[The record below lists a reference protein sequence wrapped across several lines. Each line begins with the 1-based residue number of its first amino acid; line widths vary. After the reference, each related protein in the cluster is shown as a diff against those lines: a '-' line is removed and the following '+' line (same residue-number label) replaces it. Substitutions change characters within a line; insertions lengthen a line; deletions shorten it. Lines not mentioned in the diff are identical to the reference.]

1 MSNTVKLLI
10 LTYVLLAVAI
20 VTVITIIVT
29 KHNKKRYGEILDTLE
44 REKNL
49 IINAN
54 ILSELNKVESMINS
68 KDIENKFNEWKRRF
82 DEIKNAD
89 IPSLTDNLIMIED
102 LFSTKK
108 YKEIEPTL
116 AKVELS
122 IYHVKTKA
130 NYLLEEIKNLT
141 LSEERN
147 RETVTKLKGKY
158 RNIINTYHEN
168 EESYTLI
175 KKPIELQFETIDKL
189 FSAFEIAMEKNAFS
203 EVAKIIKALDDSI
216 NNLDLVI
223 DEAPEIILMGARL
236 IPKKMSDIGSI
247 YGKMLKEGY
256 NLDYL
261 AIEYNINEAEKKI
274 ADIFDRLNVLNLED
288 SSLELKTISTYF
300 DSIYNDF
307 DKEKLAHSL
316 FKELGNQIAGKSKKL
331 SSIAKSLNKKLP
343 KIRKDYQIEEEDLRG
358 LNIVEVSLKGIME
371 DYDSLVENAAKRK
384 NAFSRLSK
392 EMQGLNV
399 RLTKIEDTMD
409 NILRLING
417 YKEDENRAY
426 DQLDDIRGLLA
437 NSKEKITSFKLP
449 IIPKNYYV
457 ELSEATE
464 AINEMIKELESKP
477 IKIEVLNTRVD
488 TARDLT
494 LKLYK
499 TTNETVKTA
508 SMSEHAIVYGNRYRS
523 TNPRV
528 NQGLKKA
535 ENLFFKGLFKAS
547 LEDAINALN
556 IVEPGIHE
564 RLLRESKDKYEN
576 KSSREK

>member
-1 MSNTVKLLI
+1 MSETTVKLLCITYI
-10 LTYVLLAVAI
+10 LLTIAI
-20 VTVITIIVT
+20 MIVVFILMRS
-29 KHNKKRYGEILDTLE
+29 HNKKRYSEILDTLE

-49 IINAN
+49 ILNAN
-54 ILSELNKVESMINS
+54 ILSELSKVESMINS
-68 KDIENKFNEWKRRF
+68 KDIENKYKEWKRRF
-82 DEIKNAD
+82 DEIKSVD
-89 IPSLTDNLIMIED
+89 IPNLTDHLILIED
-102 LFSTKK
+102 LFTTKK

-158 RNIINTYHEN
+158 RNIINTYREN
-168 EESYTLI
+168 EENYRLI

-189 FSAFEIAMEKNAFS
+189 FSAFEIAMEKNSFS

-216 NNLDLVI
+216 NNLDVVI
-223 DEAPEIILMGARL
+223 DEAPEIILLGARL
-236 IPKKMSDIGSI
+236 VPKKMSDIGSL

-261 AIEYNINEAEKKI
+261 TIENNITEAEKKI

-288 SSLELKTISTYF
+288 SSLELKTISSYF

-307 DKEKLAHSL
+307 DKERLAKKE
-316 FKELGNQIAGKSKKL
+316 FTELGNVIATKAKKL
-331 SSIAKSLNKKLP
+331 YKISSNLNAKIDDIK
-343 KIRKDYQIEEEDLRG
+343 RDYEIQDESLRG
-358 LNIVEVSLKGIME
+358 LNILEVTIKGIME
-371 DYDSLVENAAKRK
+371 DYDVIIENARSRNFAFSKLSRELQVLNGRLIKVENNLDA
-384 NAFSRLSK
+384 
-392 EMQGLNV
+392 M
-399 RLTKIEDTMD
+399 
-409 NILRLING
+409 LRVING
-417 YKEDENRAY
+417 YREDENRAK
-426 DQLDDIRGLLA
+426 DQLEEIKDLLDQ
-437 NSKEKITSFKLP
+437 SKEKINSYKLP
-449 IIPKNYYV
+449 IVPKRYYV

-464 AINEMIKELESKP
+464 AINDMIKELEKRP
-477 IKIEVLNTRVD
+477 MEVEVLNTRVD

-499 TTNETVKTA
+499 TTNETIRTA

-528 NQGLKKA
+528 NQGLNKA
-535 ENLFFKGLFKAS
+535 ETLFFKGNFKES
-547 LEDAINALN
+547 LEDAINAIN

-564 RLLRESKDKYEN
+564 RLLKESRAEYTDRN
-576 KSSREK
+576 

>member
-384 NAFSRLSK
+384 NAFSRLGK

-576 KSSREK
+576 K

>member
-1 MSNTVKLLI
+1 MSNTIKLLC

-20 VTVITIIVT
+20 LIVVLILVR
-29 KHNKKRYGEILDTLE
+29 KHNQKRYGDILDTLE

-49 IINAN
+49 ILSAN
-54 ILSELNKVESMINS
+54 IVGELSKVESMINS
-68 KDIENKFNEWKRRF
+68 KDIENKYKEWKRRF
-82 DEIKNAD
+82 DEIKNVD
-89 IPSLTDNLIMIED
+89 IPALTDNLIEIED

-116 AKVELS
+116 AKVEIS

-158 RNIINTYHEN
+158 RNIINLYHEN
-168 EESYTLI
+168 SDAY
-175 KKPIELQFETIDKL
+175 KVVRKPIELQFETIDKL
-189 FSAFEIAMEKNAFS
+189 FSAFEIAMEKNSFS

-223 DEAPEIILMGARL
+223 DEAPELILLGVRVL
-236 IPKKMSDIGSI
+236 PKKMSDVGSI
-247 YGKMLKEGY
+247 YGKMIKEGY

-274 ADIFDRLNVLNLED
+274 ADVFDRLNVLNLED

-307 DKEKLAHSL
+307 DKEKLAKKSFTEIGRNVSSKASKL
-316 FKELGNQIAGKSKKL
+316 YDIAINL
-331 SSIAKSLNKKLP
+331 MKKLP
-343 KIRKDYQIEEEDLRG
+343 DIEATYKINAEDLKG
-358 LNIVEVSLKGIME
+358 LNIIEVSIKGIME
-371 DYDSLVENAAKRK
+371 DYDMLIDEAKK
-384 NAFSRLSK
+384 KKYAYSKLNK
-392 EMQGLNV
+392 EMQLLNI
-399 RLTKIEDTMD
+399 RLTKAEDRLD
-409 NILRLING
+409 SILRIVNACR
-417 YKEDENRAY
+417 EDESRANE
-426 DQLDDIRGLLA
+426 QLDEIKSLLVA
-437 NSKEKITSFKLP
+437 SKEKISSYKLP
-449 IIPKNYYV
+449 IVPKKYYV
-457 ELSEATE
+457 ELAEATE
-464 AINEMIKELESKP
+464 SINDMVKELENKP
-477 IKIEVLNTRVD
+477 IDIDVLNTRVD

-499 TTNETVKTA
+499 TTNEIVKTA

-528 NQGLKKA
+528 NQGLKQA
-535 ENLFFKGLFKAS
+535 ENQFFKGCFKAS
-547 LEDAINALN
+547 LEEAINAIN

-564 RLLRESKDKYEN
+564 RLLRESKIDYNRN
-576 KSSREK
+576 K

>member
-1 MSNTVKLLI
+1 MSETTVKLLCITYI
-10 LTYVLLAVAI
+10 LLTIAI
-20 VTVITIIVT
+20 MIVVFILMRS
-29 KHNKKRYGEILDTLE
+29 HNKKRYSEILDTLE

-49 IINAN
+49 ILNAN
-54 ILSELNKVESMINS
+54 ILSELSKVESMINS
-68 KDIENKFNEWKRRF
+68 KDIENKYKEWKRRF
-82 DEIKNAD
+82 DEIKSVD
-89 IPSLTDNLIMIED
+89 IPNLTDHLILIED
-102 LFSTKK
+102 LFTTKK

-158 RNIINTYHEN
+158 RNIINTYREN
-168 EESYTLI
+168 EENYRLI

-189 FSAFEIAMEKNAFS
+189 FSAFEIAMEKNSFS

-216 NNLDLVI
+216 NNLDVVI
-223 DEAPEIILMGARL
+223 DEAPEIILLGARL
-236 IPKKMSDIGSI
+236 VPKKMSDIGSL

-261 AIEYNINEAEKKI
+261 TIENNITEAEKKI

-288 SSLELKTISTYF
+288 SSLELKTISSYF

-307 DKEKLAHSL
+307 DKERLAKKE
-316 FKELGNQIAGKSKKL
+316 FTELGNVIATKAKKL
-331 SSIAKSLNKKLP
+331 YKISSNLNAKIGDIK
-343 KIRKDYQIEEEDLRG
+343 RDYEIQDESLRG
-358 LNIVEVSLKGIME
+358 LNILEVTIKGIME
-371 DYDSLVENAAKRK
+371 DYDVIIENARSRNFAFSKLSRELQVLNGRLIKVENNLDA
-384 NAFSRLSK
+384 
-392 EMQGLNV
+392 V
-399 RLTKIEDTMD
+399 
-409 NILRLING
+409 LRVING
-417 YKEDENRAY
+417 YREDENRAK
-426 DQLDDIRGLLA
+426 DQLEEIKDLLDQ
-437 NSKEKITSFKLP
+437 SKEKINSYKLP
-449 IIPKNYYV
+449 IVPKRYYV

-464 AINEMIKELESKP
+464 AINDMIKELEKRP
-477 IKIEVLNTRVD
+477 MEVEVLNTRVD

-499 TTNETVKTA
+499 TTNETIRTA

-528 NQGLKKA
+528 NQGLNKA
-535 ENLFFKGLFKAS
+535 ETLFFKGNFKES
-547 LEDAINALN
+547 LEDAINAIN

-564 RLLRESKDKYEN
+564 RLLKESRAEYTDRN
-576 KSSREK
+576 

>member
-1 MSNTVKLLI
+1 MSETTVKLLCI
-10 LTYVLLAVAI
+10 TYILLAVAI
-20 VTVITIIVT
+20 MIVVFILMRS
-29 KHNKKRYGEILDTLE
+29 HNKKRYGEILDTLE

-49 IINAN
+49 ILNAN
-54 ILSELNKVESMINS
+54 ILSELSKVESMINS
-68 KDIENKFNEWKRRF
+68 KDIENKYKEWKRRF
-82 DEIKNAD
+82 DEIKSVD
-89 IPSLTDNLIMIED
+89 IPNLTDHLILIED
-102 LFSTKK
+102 LFATKK

-158 RNIINTYHEN
+158 RNIINTYREN
-168 EESYTLI
+168 EENYKLI

-189 FSAFEIAMEKNAFS
+189 FSAFEIAMEKNSFS

-216 NNLDLVI
+216 NNLDVVI
-223 DEAPEIILMGARL
+223 DEAPEIILLGARL
-236 IPKKMSDIGSI
+236 IPKKMSDIGSL

-261 AIEYNINEAEKKI
+261 AIENNITEAEKKI

-288 SSLELKTISTYF
+288 SSLELKTISSYF

-307 DKEKLAHSL
+307 DKERLAKKEFS
-316 FKELGNQIAGKSKKL
+316 ELGNVIAAKAKKL
-331 SSIAKSLNKKLP
+331 YKISSNLNSKLGDI
-343 KIRKDYQIEEEDLRG
+343 KKDYEIQDDSLRG
-358 LNIVEVSLKGIME
+358 VNILEVTIKGIME
-371 DYDSLVENAAKRK
+371 DYDAIIENARSKNFAFSKLTRELQILNSRLIKVEN
-384 NAFSRLSK
+384 NLDG
-392 EMQGLNV
+392 M
-399 RLTKIEDTMD
+399 
-409 NILRLING
+409 LRIING
-417 YKEDENRAY
+417 YREDESRAK
-426 DQLDDIRGLLA
+426 DQLEEIKDLLDQ
-437 NSKEKITSFKLP
+437 SKEKINSYKLP
-449 IIPKNYYV
+449 IVPKRYYV

-464 AINEMIKELESKP
+464 AINDMIKELEKRP
-477 IKIEVLNTRVD
+477 MEVEVLNTRVD

-499 TTNETVKTA
+499 TTNETVRTA

-528 NQGLKKA
+528 NQGLNKA
-535 ENLFFKGLFKAS
+535 EDLFFKGNFKES
-547 LEDAINALN
+547 LEDAINAIN

-564 RLLRESKDKYEN
+564 RLLKESRTDYN
-576 KSSREK
+576 NHN

>member
-1 MSNTVKLLI
+1 MSPTVKLLI
-10 LTYVLLAVAI
+10 ITYILLAIAI
-20 VTVITIIVT
+20 IAVIFIIMT
-29 KHNKKRYGEILDTLE
+29 RHNKKRYANILDTLE

-49 IINAN
+49 IIGAN

-68 KDIENKFNEWKRRF
+68 KDIENKYKEWRRRF
-82 DEIKNAD
+82 EEIKNVD
-89 IPSLTDNLIMIED
+89 IPFLTDNLIMIED

-116 AKVELS
+116 AKVELA

-168 EESYTLI
+168 AESYVLI
-175 KKPIELQFETIDKL
+175 KKPVELQFETIDKL
-189 FSAFEIAMEKNAFS
+189 FSAFEIAMENNSFG
-203 EVAKIIKALDDSI
+203 EIAKIIKALDDSI

-223 DEAPEIILMGARL
+223 DEAPEIILMGARI

-288 SSLELKTISTYF
+288 SSLELATISTYF

-307 DKEKLAHSL
+307 DKEKLAHHN
-316 FKELGNQIAGKSKKL
+316 FKETGNQIAVKTKRLASVAHTL
-331 SSIAKSLNKKLP
+331 LKKLP
-343 KIRKDYQIEEEDLRG
+343 HIKEDYHIDDDDLRG
-358 LNIVEVSLKGIME
+358 LNIMEVTIKGIME

-384 NAFSRLSK
+384 NAFSKLNK
-392 EMQGLNV
+392 EMQILNV
-399 RLTKIEDTMD
+399 RLSKIEDNLD
-409 NILRLING
+409 SILRLISS

-426 DQLDDIRGLLA
+426 DQLEEIRGLLA
-437 NSKEKITSFKLP
+437 GSKEKITSYKLP

-464 AINEMIKELESKP
+464 AINDVIKELETRPLKV
-477 IKIEVLNTRVD
+477 EVLNTRVD

-535 ENLFFKGLFKAS
+535 EALFFKGLFKAS
-547 LEDAINALN
+547 LEDAINTLN

-564 RLLRESKDKYEN
+564 RLLKESKKEN
-576 KSSREK
+576 R

>member
-1 MSNTVKLLI
+1 MSPTVKLLCI
-10 LTYVLLAVAI
+10 TYVLLALAI
-20 VTVITIIVT
+20 LTVIFIIAT

-68 KDIENKFNEWKRRF
+68 KDIENKFREWKRRF
-82 DEIKNAD
+82 DEIKSVD
-89 IPSLTDNLIMIED
+89 IPALTDNLIMVED
-102 LFSTKK
+102 LFETKK

-147 RETVTKLKGKY
+147 RETITKLKGKY

-168 EESYTLI
+168 AESYILI

-307 DKEKLAHSL
+307 DKEKLAHKT
-316 FKELGNQIAGKSKKL
+316 FKEIGNQIAIKTKKL
-331 SSIAKSLNKKLP
+331 SKIAKNLVDKLP
-343 KIRKDYQIEEEDLRG
+343 KIKEDYCIEDEDLRG

-371 DYDSLVENAAKRK
+371 DYDGLVEKAAKK
-384 NAFSRLSK
+384 KCAFSKLGK
-392 EMQGLNV
+392 EMQALNV
-399 RLTKIEDTMD
+399 RLTKIEDNLD
-409 NILRLING
+409 AILRLING

-426 DQLDDIRGLLA
+426 DQLDEIRGLLA
-437 NSKEKITSFKLP
+437 SSKEKITSYKLP
-449 IIPKNYYV
+449 LIPKNYYV

-464 AINEMIKELESKP
+464 AINEMIKELENKP
-477 IKIEVLNTRVD
+477 LKIEVLNTRVD

-499 TTNETVKTA
+499 TTNETIKTA

-535 ENLFFKGLFKAS
+535 ENLFYKGLFKAS

-564 RLLRESKDKYEN
+564 RLLRESAPKK
-576 KSSREK
+576 

>member
-1 MSNTVKLLI
+1 MSETTVKLLCITYI
-10 LTYVLLAVAI
+10 LLTIAI
-20 VTVITIIVT
+20 MIVVFILMRS
-29 KHNKKRYGEILDTLE
+29 HNKKRYSEILDTLE

-49 IINAN
+49 ILNAN
-54 ILSELNKVESMINS
+54 ILSELSKVESMINS
-68 KDIENKFNEWKRRF
+68 KDIENKYKEWKRRF
-82 DEIKNAD
+82 DEIKSVD
-89 IPSLTDNLIMIED
+89 IPNLTDHLILIED
-102 LFSTKK
+102 LFTTKK

-158 RNIINTYHEN
+158 RNIINTYREN
-168 EESYTLI
+168 EENYRLI

-189 FSAFEIAMEKNAFS
+189 FSAFEIAMEKNSFS

-216 NNLDLVI
+216 NNLDVVI
-223 DEAPEIILMGARL
+223 DEAPEIILLGARL
-236 IPKKMSDIGSI
+236 VPKKMSDIGSL

-261 AIEYNINEAEKKI
+261 TIENNITEAEKKI

-288 SSLELKTISTYF
+288 SSLELKTISSYF

-307 DKEKLAHSL
+307 DKERLAKKE
-316 FKELGNQIAGKSKKL
+316 FTELGNVIATKAKKL
-331 SSIAKSLNKKLP
+331 YKISSNLNAKIGDIK
-343 KIRKDYQIEEEDLRG
+343 RDYEIQDESLRG
-358 LNIVEVSLKGIME
+358 LNILEVTIKGIME
-371 DYDSLVENAAKRK
+371 DYDVIIENARSRNFAFSKLSRELQVLNGRLIKVENNLDA
-384 NAFSRLSK
+384 
-392 EMQGLNV
+392 M
-399 RLTKIEDTMD
+399 
-409 NILRLING
+409 LRVING
-417 YKEDENRAY
+417 YREDENRAK
-426 DQLDDIRGLLA
+426 DQLEEIKDLLDQ
-437 NSKEKITSFKLP
+437 SKEKINSYKLP
-449 IIPKNYYV
+449 IVPKRYYV

-464 AINEMIKELESKP
+464 AINDMIKELEKRP
-477 IKIEVLNTRVD
+477 MEVEVLNTRVD

-499 TTNETVKTA
+499 TTNETIRTA

-528 NQGLKKA
+528 NQGLNKA
-535 ENLFFKGLFKAS
+535 ETLFFKGNFKES
-547 LEDAINALN
+547 LEDAINAIN

-564 RLLRESKDKYEN
+564 RLLKESRAEYTDRN
-576 KSSREK
+576 

>member
-1 MSNTVKLLI
+1 MSSTVKLLC
-10 LTYVLLAVAI
+10 LTYVLLAIAI
-20 VTVITIIVT
+20 ITVILIIMT
-29 KHNKKRYGEILDTLE
+29 KHNKKRYGDILDTLE

-68 KDIENKFNEWKRRF
+68 KDIENKYIEWKRRF
-82 DEIKNAD
+82 DEIKNVD
-89 IPSLTDNLIMIED
+89 IPALTDNLIMIED
-102 LFSTKK
+102 LFATKK

-116 AKVELS
+116 AKVELA

-147 RETVTKLKGKY
+147 RETITKLKGKY

-168 EESYTLI
+168 VESYTLI

-236 IPKKMSDIGSI
+236 IPRKMSDIGSI

-307 DKEKLAHSL
+307 DKEKLAHNT
-316 FKELGNQIAGKSKKL
+316 FKELGNQIAIKTKKL
-331 SSIAKSLNKKLP
+331 SAIASNLVEKMP
-343 KIRKDYQIEEEDLRG
+343 KIREDYQIADDDLKG
-358 LNIVEVSLKGIME
+358 LNIVEISIKGIME
-371 DYDSLVENAAKRK
+371 DYDALVEQAAKK
-384 NAFSRLSK
+384 KSAFSKLGK
-392 EMQGLNV
+392 EMQILNA
-399 RLTKIEDTMD
+399 RLLKIESQMD
-409 NILRLING
+409 SILRLING

-426 DQLDDIRGLLA
+426 DQLDDIKSLLA
-437 NSKEKITSFKLP
+437 SSKEKIGSYKLP
-449 IIPKNYYV
+449 LVPKKYYI

-464 AINEMIKELESKP
+464 AINDMIKVLESRP
-477 IKIEVLNTRVD
+477 LKIEVLNTRVD

-535 ENLFFKGLFKAS
+535 ENLFYRGLFKAS

-564 RLLRESKDKYEN
+564 RLLRESKNESN
-576 KSSREK
+576 K

>member
-576 KSSREK
+576 K

>member
-1 MSNTVKLLI
+1 M
-10 LTYVLLAVAI
+10 
-20 VTVITIIVT
+20 
-29 KHNKKRYGEILDTLE
+29 
-44 REKNL
+44 
-49 IINAN
+49 
-54 ILSELNKVESMINS
+54 
-68 KDIENKFNEWKRRF
+68 
-82 DEIKNAD
+82 
-89 IPSLTDNLIMIED
+89 
-102 LFSTKK
+102 
-108 YKEIEPTL
+108 
-116 AKVELS
+116 
-122 IYHVKTKA
+122 
-130 NYLLEEIKNLT
+130 
-141 LSEERN
+141 
-147 RETVTKLKGKY
+147 
-158 RNIINTYHEN
+158 
-168 EESYTLI
+168 
-175 KKPIELQFETIDKL
+175 
-189 FSAFEIAMEKNAFS
+189 
-203 EVAKIIKALDDSI
+203 
-216 NNLDLVI
+216 
-223 DEAPEIILMGARL
+223 
-236 IPKKMSDIGSI
+236 
-247 YGKMLKEGY
+247 
-256 NLDYL
+256 
-261 AIEYNINEAEKKI
+261 
-274 ADIFDRLNVLNLED
+274 NLED

-316 FKELGNQIAGKSKKL
+316 FKELGNQIASKSKKL

-384 NAFSRLSK
+384 NAFSRLGK

-464 AINEMIKELESKP
+464 AINEMIKELENKP

-576 KSSREK
+576 D

>member
-1 MSNTVKLLI
+1 MNNTVKLLI
-10 LTYVLLAVAI
+10 ITYVLLALAI
-20 VTVITIIVT
+20 IAVIFIIVS
-29 KHNKKRYGEILDTLE
+29 KHNKKKYGNILDTLE

-82 DEIKNAD
+82 EEIKSVD
-89 IPSLTDNLIMIED
+89 IPTLTDNLIMVED
-102 LFSTKK
+102 LFETKK

-168 EESYTLI
+168 QESYSLI

-203 EVAKIIKALDDSI
+203 EIAKIIKALDDSI

-223 DEAPEIILMGARL
+223 DEAPEIILLGARL
-236 IPKKMSDIGSI
+236 IPKKMSDVGSI

-261 AIEYNINEAEKKI
+261 NVEYNINEAEKKI

-307 DKEKLAHSL
+307 DKEKLAHKT
-316 FKELGNQIAGKSKKL
+316 FKELGKQVANKTGRL
-331 SSIAKSLNKKLP
+331 SSIAKTLNEKLP
-343 KIRKDYQIEEEDLRG
+343 TIKAQFEIVDEDLRG
-358 LNIVEVSLKGIME
+358 LNIVEVSLKGIEE
-371 DYDSLVENAAKRK
+371 DYDGLVDKAAKRK
-384 NAFSRLSK
+384 HAFSKLGR
-392 EMQGLNV
+392 EMQLLSG
-399 RLTKIEDTMD
+399 RITKIEENLD
-409 NILRLING
+409 NILRLIND

-426 DQLDDIRGLLA
+426 DQLDEIRGLLA
-437 NSKEKITSFKLP
+437 TSKEKITSYKLP

-464 AINEMIKELESKP
+464 AINEMIKELEDRPLKV
-477 IKIEVLNTRVD
+477 EVLNTRVD

-499 TTNETVKTA
+499 TTNDTIKTA

-523 TNPRV
+523 SNPRV
-528 NQGLKKA
+528 NQGLTKA

-564 RLLRESKDKYEN
+564 RLLRESKN
-576 KSSREK
+576 VTEK

>member
-1 MSNTVKLLI
+1 MSNTVKLLC
-10 LTYVLLAVAI
+10 LTYVLLAIAI
-20 VTVITIIVT
+20 LIVVLILVN

-49 IINAN
+49 ILNAN
-54 ILSELNKVESMINS
+54 ILSELSKVESMINS
-68 KDIENKFNEWKRRF
+68 KDIENKYKEWKRRF
-82 DEIKNAD
+82 EQIKNVD
-89 IPSLTDNLIMIED
+89 IPTLTDNLIEIED
-102 LFSTKK
+102 LFKTHR

-147 RETVTKLKGKY
+147 RETVTKLKGRY
-158 RNIINTYHEN
+158 RNIINSYNEN
-168 EESYTLI
+168 ADNYKI
-175 KKPIELQFETIDKL
+175 VKKPIELQFETIDKL
-189 FSAFEIAMEKNAFS
+189 FSAFEIAMEKHSFG

-216 NNLDLVI
+216 NNLDIVI
-223 DEAPEIILMGARL
+223 DEAPEIIILGVKL

-247 YGKMLKEGY
+247 YGKMIKEGY

-274 ADIFDRLNVLNLED
+274 ADVFDRLNVLNLED
-288 SSLELKTISTYF
+288 SSLELKTMSSYF

-307 DKEKLAHSL
+307 DKEKLAKKS
-316 FKELGNQIAGKSKKL
+316 FTEVGNALAQKTEKFSKIASNL
-331 SSIAKSLNKKLP
+331 VKKLP
-343 KIRKDYQIEEEDLRG
+343 EIKETYRLSDEDLKG
-358 LNIVEVSLKGIME
+358 VNIVEVSIRGIME
-371 DYDSLVENAAKRK
+371 DYDMLIDDARK
-384 NAFSRLSK
+384 KKHAFSKLNK
-392 EMQGLNV
+392 EMQALNTRFV
-399 RLTKIEDTMD
+399 KEEEKLDA
-409 NILRLING
+409 ILKVINECRG
-417 YKEDENRAY
+417 DETRAY
-426 DQLDDIRGLLA
+426 DQLDEIKSLLA
-437 NSKEKITSFKLP
+437 LSKEKINSYKLP
-449 IIPKNYYV
+449 LVPKKYYI

-464 AINEMIKELESKP
+464 AINEMIRELDKRP
-477 IKIEVLNTRVD
+477 LDIETLNTRVD

-494 LKLYK
+494 LKLFK

-528 NQGLKKA
+528 NQGLKQA
-535 ENLFFKGLFKAS
+535 EMQFFKGCFKAS
-547 LEDAINALN
+547 LEDAINAIN

-564 RLLRESKDKYEN
+564 RLLRESKIDYNRGE
-576 KSSREK
+576 

>member
-1 MSNTVKLLI
+1 M
-10 LTYVLLAVAI
+10 
-20 VTVITIIVT
+20 
-29 KHNKKRYGEILDTLE
+29 
-44 REKNL
+44 
-49 IINAN
+49 
-54 ILSELNKVESMINS
+54 
-68 KDIENKFNEWKRRF
+68 
-82 DEIKNAD
+82 
-89 IPSLTDNLIMIED
+89 
-102 LFSTKK
+102 
-108 YKEIEPTL
+108 
-116 AKVELS
+116 
-122 IYHVKTKA
+122 
-130 NYLLEEIKNLT
+130 
-141 LSEERN
+141 SEERN

-576 KSSREK
+576 K